1 MNFWVQVMIAALV
14 AMLLVMVEHWL
25 PWNLLLLKQRP
36 GRIVSY
42 LMGVLAFLIP
52 LTILFLTTKTIE
64 GWMVAVALW
73 VVIGATGLG
82 TVLGYWIDSWLDHK
96 TRAREA
102 EQRET
107 RLTDELVER
116 LR

>member
-1 MNFWVQVMIAALV
+1 
-14 AMLLVMVEHWL
+14 
-25 PWNLLLLKQRP
+25 
-36 GRIVSY
+36 
-42 LMGVLAFLIP
+42 MGVLAFLIP

>member
-1 MNFWVQVMIAALV
+1 MNYWLGVAIAALI
-14 AMLLVMVEHWL
+14 AMLVVMLEHWL
-25 PWNLLLLKQRP
+25 PWNLLLLKMKP
-36 GRIVSY
+36 GRIASY
-42 LMGVLAFLIP
+42 LMGVLTFLIP
-52 LTILFLTTKTIE
+52 LTVLFLTTKTLE
-64 GWMVAVALW
+64 GWQVAVGLW
-73 VVIGATGLG
+73 IVVSSSGFG
-82 TVLGYWIDSWLDHK
+82 TVLGYWIDSWLNHK